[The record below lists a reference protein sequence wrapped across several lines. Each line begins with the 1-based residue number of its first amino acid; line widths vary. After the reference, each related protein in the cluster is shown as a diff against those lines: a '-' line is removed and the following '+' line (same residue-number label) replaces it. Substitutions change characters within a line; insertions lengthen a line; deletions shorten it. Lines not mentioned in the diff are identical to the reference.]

1 MLLQRLQEAHSNGTE
16 VRIRLANSSFHG
28 VPVHLD
34 SEFVELLCLYVDE
47 SDEDSMC
54 ERAMWLIKLSE
65 IVAFSYPIDSWS
77 KERLEALLNTPESK
91 STDSKPDKAT

>member
-1 MLLQRLQEAHSNGTE
+1 MSSKSARVSDMLLQRLQEAHHHGSE

-47 SDEDSMC
+47 SDETNNPANHGLRSLFIPPNFAF
-54 ERAMWLIKLSE
+54 EPRVPILKIKPQYL
-65 IVAFSYPIDSWS
+65 F
-77 KERLEALLNTPESK
+77 T
-91 STDSKPDKAT
+91 

>member
-1 MLLQRLQEAHSNGTE
+1 MLLQRLQEAHSNGIE